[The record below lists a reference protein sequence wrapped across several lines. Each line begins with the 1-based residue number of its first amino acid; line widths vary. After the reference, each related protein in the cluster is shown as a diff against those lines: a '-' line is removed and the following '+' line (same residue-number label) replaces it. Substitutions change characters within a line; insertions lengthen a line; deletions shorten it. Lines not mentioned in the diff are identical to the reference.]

1 MSASLQDR
9 EASFERWVDG
19 VSAALKAGIDEATRQ
34 ESTTLLCLP
43 APVAPV
49 EVALA
54 GSWKESVAWATPS
67 GFELAG
73 IGFTH
78 VLEASGPERFRQ
90 IAERGTAL
98 LARTRAV
105 GLLGATP
112 ISPRLFG
119 GFAFAA
125 RAPRS
130 ELWRPFGE
138 ARFVLPTFSYLV
150 EGGTG
155 RFVVA
160 VDPQRAGA
168 ASERSRLYD
177 LGLRLFGRLAFDA
190 SSPSPT
196 PAPPNELSRRDR
208 PEEEWVALVESLR
221 AEIARGSLEKVV
233 LARRLELELER
244 EVDPAFV
251 LERLRQQAAECTRFA
266 MTINGASFLGAT
278 PEWLARKRG
287 ALLETAA
294 VAGSTST
301 HDREGAARLLESG
314 KDRAE
319 HAIVVREILRA
330 LSPLASSIEHADQPE
345 LYQLRHLFHLRTR
358 IRATLKGSPHLLH
371 VAEQLHPTPAVGGMP
386 KERALEWIERHEPDE
401 RGWYAGPIG
410 WFDAAGDGELA
421 VALRSGVLAG
431 RFAEL
436 YAGAGIVDRS
446 SPAAEFAETR
456 WKLAA
461 LLGALGLAD

>member
-1 MSASLQDR
+1 MSASLDHQAYPVPEPSLER
-9 EASFERWVDG
+9 FE
-19 VSAALKAGIDEATRQ
+19 AALAEGVHAALRDGG
-34 ESTTLLCLP
+34 TTLLALP
-43 APVAPV
+43 APVAPM
-49 EVALA
+49 ETLLSGERDDA
-54 GSWKESVAWATPS
+54 VAWAAPS

-73 IGFTH
+73 LGVAH
-78 VLEASGPERFRQ
+78 VIEGSGAARFRQ
-90 IAERGTAL
+90 IAQAGAEL
-98 LARTRAV
+98 LARVRSQ
-105 GLLGATP
+105 GLLGASGF
-112 ISPRLFG
+112 SPRLFG

-125 RAPRS
+125 RSPRS

-138 ARFVLPTFSYLV
+138 ARFVLPALAYVV
-150 EGGTG
+150 EGGAA
-155 RFVVA
+155 RLVVA
-160 VDPQRAGA
+160 VDGQRADTARARQSLLESAVGA
-168 ASERSRLYD
+168 FARLGRELPAVPSVIANEVGRSER
-177 LGLRLFGRLAFDA
+177 
-190 SSPSPT
+190 
-196 PAPPNELSRRDR
+196 
-208 PEEEWVALVESLR
+208 PEADWALLVERLR
-221 AEIARGSLEKVV
+221 GEIASGTLEKVV

-244 EVDPAFV
+244 EVDPVFV
-251 LERLRQQAAECTRFA
+251 LGRLRQQAEECTRFL
-266 MTINGASFLGAT
+266 MRQGGSTFLGAT

-294 VAGSTST
+294 VAGSMSS

-330 LSPLASSIEHADQPE
+330 LSPLASSIEHAEKPE
-345 LYQLRHLFHLRTR
+345 LYQLRHVLHLRTR
-358 IRATLKGSPHLLH
+358 IRATLKGNPHLLQ
-371 VAEQLHPTPAVGGMP
+371 VVEQLHPTPAVGGVPMA
-386 KERALEWIERHEPDE
+386 RALEWIERHEPDE

-461 LLGALGLAD
+461 LLGALGLGD

>member
-1 MSASLQDR
+1 MSASLEDQTATP
-9 EASFERWVDG
+9 EAWVKG
-19 VSAALKAGIDEATRQ
+19 VAAALERGIAEARHHAG
-34 ESTTLLCLP
+34 TTLLCLP
-43 APVAPV
+43 APVVPT
-49 EVALA
+49 ENLLT
-54 GSWKESVAWATPS
+54 GRWDDSVAWAAPS

-78 VLEASGPERFRQ
+78 VIEASGPERFRR
-90 IAERGTAL
+90 IAELGTEL
-98 LARTRAV
+98 LGRTRAV
-105 GLLGATP
+105 GLLGARP
-112 ISPRLFG
+112 ISARLFG

-138 ARFVLPTFSYLV
+138 ARFVLPTVSYLV
-150 EGGTG
+150 EDGTAT
-155 RFVVA
+155 FVVA
-160 VDPQRAGA
+160 VERERADA
-168 ASERSRLYD
+168 SSERARLHD
-177 LGLRLFGRLAFDA
+177 LALRLFTRLMDD
-190 SSPSPT
+190 SLSPSRAPAT
-196 PAPPNELSRRDR
+196 PSEVSRRER
-208 PEEEWVALVESLR
+208 PEEAWTALVEGLR
-221 AEIARGSLEKVV
+221 AEILRGSLEKVV

-251 LERLRQQAAECTRFA
+251 LGRLRVQAAECTRFLVTA
-266 MTINGASFLGAT
+266 SGTSFLGAT
-278 PEWLARKRG
+278 PEWLARKHG

-294 VAGSTST
+294 VAGSMST
-301 HDREGAARLLESG
+301 HDREGAARLFESG

-330 LSPLASSIEHADQPE
+330 LSPLASSIEHAEQPE
-345 LYQLRHLFHLRTR
+345 LYQLRHVFHLRTR

-386 KERALEWIERHEPDE
+386 KTRALEWIERHEPDE

-421 VALRSGVLAG
+421 VALRSGVFAG
-431 RFAEL
+431 RLAEL

-461 LLGALGLAD
+461 LLGALGLTD